1 MIRNILFV
9 DNDPEVHAC
18 VRLALEPDF
27 SLVSC
32 YTGSEA
38 LAVLNR
44 EKPDLV
50 LSEIVLPDMN
60 GLDLMRSEM
69 FEIRRP
75 AFIAASRSGDTH
87 LVAQAIKAGADDYL
101 LKPYDVEDIVQTVR
115 KCLSLKTEAPYP
127 VKDAEETCERLIGE
141 SFAMRSLRR
150 QIRAYARTDKT
161 ILVTG
166 ESGTGKELVAR
177 RLHCLSPRSGGPF
190 YALNCGALP
199 ETLFESEMFGS
210 EKGAYTDA
218 VSRSG
223 FFESSD
229 GGTLFLDEAGELSA
243 PMQVKLLRV
252 LEEKRILHLGSRKP
266 IPVDI
271 RIIAATNR
279 NLHEDVVCG
288 RFRGDLFYRLNV
300 LRICIP
306 PLRERREDIP
316 ILCYTFLRELQNEL
330 PSSGVLKKH
339 FSAASIRKL
348 SAHAWPGNVRELK
361 NVVERAFYT
370 CEDSKIEPEI
380 IQLDDGQI

>member
-1 MIRNILFV
+1 MRNILFV

-38 LAVLNR
+38 LAALAK

-60 GLDLMRSEM
+60 GLELMRSEI

-75 AFIAASRSGDTH
+75 AFIAASKSSDTH

-101 LKPYDVEDIVQTVR
+101 LKPYNAEDIVETVR
-115 KCLSLKTEAPYP
+115 NCLRLRTCTPYS
-127 VKDAEETCERLIGE
+127 VKDAEEKTGGRFIGE
-141 SFAMRSLRR
+141 SPAICNLKK
-150 QIRAYARTDKT
+150 QIQTYAKTDST
-161 ILVTG
+161 ILITG

-177 RLHCLSPRSGGPF
+177 RLHDLSPRVDGPF

-199 ETLFESEMFGS
+199 ESLFESEMFGS

-229 GGTLFLDEAGELSA
+229 GGTLFLDEAGELSP

-252 LEEKRILHLGSRKP
+252 LEDKRITHLGSRKP
-266 IPVDI
+266 IPVNI

-279 NLHEDVVCG
+279 NLHDDVICG

-300 LRICIP
+300 LRIRIP

-316 ILCYTFLRELQNEL
+316 TLCYTFLQEFQKDRPTAGGANKYF
-330 PSSGVLKKH
+330 SDMAVKKLV
-339 FSAASIRKL
+339 S
-348 SAHAWPGNVRELK
+348 HAWPGNVRELK
-361 NVVERAFYT
+361 NVVERAFYM
-370 CEDSKIEPEI
+370 CEGGKIGPDL
-380 IQLDDGQI
+380 IQLE